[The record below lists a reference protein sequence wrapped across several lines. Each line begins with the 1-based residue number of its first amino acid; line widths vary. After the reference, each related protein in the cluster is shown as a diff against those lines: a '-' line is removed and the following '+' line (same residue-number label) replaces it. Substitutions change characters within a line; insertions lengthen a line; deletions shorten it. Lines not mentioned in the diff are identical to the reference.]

1 MKRYGK
7 VTKSLMA
14 GILVGVT
21 LVGCGSSGTN
31 APKDSQS
38 EKVDVAEG
46 GSSGEKRT
54 LEFWESSFNTEL
66 AYLKEA
72 ARIFEEQH
80 PEAEFVISSKGRPEQ
95 QIDALNIAFSS
106 DAGRICLD
114 IVSAP

>member
-66 AYLKEA
+66 AYLKEQLGFLKNSILKQNLLLVQKA
-72 ARIFEEQH
+72 AR
-80 PEAEFVISSKGRPEQ
+80 SSK
-95 QIDALNIAFSS
+95 LMH
-106 DAGRICLD
+106 
-114 IVSAP
+114 

>member
-38 EKVDVAEG
+38 EKADVAEG

-66 AYLKEA
+66 AYLKDSILKQNLLLVQKA
-72 ARIFEEQH
+72 AQ
-80 PEAEFVISSKGRPEQ
+80 SSK
-95 QIDALNIAFSS
+95 LMH
-106 DAGRICLD
+106 
-114 IVSAP
+114 